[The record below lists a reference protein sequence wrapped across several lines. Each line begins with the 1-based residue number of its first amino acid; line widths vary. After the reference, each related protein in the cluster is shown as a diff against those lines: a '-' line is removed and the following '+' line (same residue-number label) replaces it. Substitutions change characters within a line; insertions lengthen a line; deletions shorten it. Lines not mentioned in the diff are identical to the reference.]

1 MASELGVQTIQH
13 TNGTDALVIGSD
25 GSVLA
30 PNQPL
35 VSVRAENAGA
45 TSGSSVV
52 PWNIEDIDRGGD
64 FASNVFTAPV
74 SGDYMVNAHVLYDN
88 GTALTSHLVLQK
100 DTGSGFSSYTDAYTQ
115 KSSGE
120 YSGVALVCIVNLN
133 SGDKIRLWN
142 EFGTVYGGGGNYH
155 SLCIYLLP

>member
-13 TNGTDALVIGSD
+13 TNGTDALTVGSD

-35 VSVRAENAGA
+35 VSVRADNAGY
-45 TSGSSVV
+45 TSASNVI
-52 PWNIEDIDRGGD
+52 PFNLEDIDRGGN

-74 SGDYMVNAHVLYDN
+74 SGDYMVNAYVLYNND
-88 GTALTSHLVLQK
+88 TSTTVAMHLQK
-100 DTGSGFSSYTDAYTQ
+100 DTGSGYSAYLMALKQ
-115 KSSGE
+115 KDSGE
-120 YSGVALVCIVNLN
+120 YADLALVSVVNLN

-142 EFGTVYGGGGNYH
+142 NSGEVYGAGDPYH